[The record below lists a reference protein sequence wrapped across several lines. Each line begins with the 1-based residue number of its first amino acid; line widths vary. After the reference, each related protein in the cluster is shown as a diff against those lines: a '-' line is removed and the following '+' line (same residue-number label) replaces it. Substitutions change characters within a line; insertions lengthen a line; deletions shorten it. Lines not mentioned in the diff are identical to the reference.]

1 MEECSLYLEG
11 CILNLNGCFD
21 IDLDENPEEKLKKVK
36 YQCKAHM
43 QICALLSQL
52 HKHKEAL
59 VHAEQAIKLSHYL
72 IKDIDRL
79 LDYYKEQQR
88 IADSSSP
95 SAKKVRLSQL
105 GKTAVKLKPIV
116 EEVIS
121 RLLPEDETDIMPVI
135 PDQDF
140 STRFDKVDMRNLL
153 GYLN

>member
-1 MEECSLYLEG
+1 
-11 CILNLNGCFD
+11 
-21 IDLDENPEEKLKKVK
+21 
-36 YQCKAHM
+36 M